1 MRPSEAQPTP
11 QPRRDAVGSSRS
23 RARLERDLV
32 ARAMSRCVRPPRG
45 SSLPLALAAA
55 SSIDDA
61 LLETHAETLVGVS
74 DEYGL
79 ADLRQSRSSTAA
91 SAASRSS
98 APSAKRA
105 RARLVDALFYHHNNP
120 GSG

>member
-1 MRPSEAQPTP
+1 M
-11 QPRRDAVGSSRS
+11 
-23 RARLERDLV
+23 
-32 ARAMSRCVRPPRG
+32 
-45 SSLPLALAAA
+45 
-55 SSIDDA
+55 
-61 LLETHAETLVGVS
+61 HAETLVGVG

-98 APSAKRA
+98 APSAARA
-105 RARLVDALFYHHNNP
+105 RARLYARLVDALFYYHHNP

>member
-1 MRPSEAQPTP
+1 M
-11 QPRRDAVGSSRS
+11 
-23 RARLERDLV
+23 
-32 ARAMSRCVRPPRG
+32 
-45 SSLPLALAAA
+45 
-55 SSIDDA
+55 
-61 LLETHAETLVGVS
+61 HAETLVGVG
-74 DEYGL
+74 DEYDL